1 MQETIDCLQE
11 ELKSRGKEIA
21 QLESALF
28 VVWKKTQQDF
38 LPKGQTV
45 NRSSSAEPSLSR
57 FTAAARLWGN
67 SAAEPSSSNRPP
79 PAQLDPLPRDALRP
93 REDDPHGR
101 LLRRLFPPIVAPPEN
116 LLVEGDELIE
126 GLLPPRL
133 VPRVLETK
141 PVAPCAAQSSHT
153 SPASPPC
160 RKQAAY
166 SLASLYPSL
175 YLWARTPLYT

>member
-126 GLLPPRL
+126 GLLPPRTL
-133 VPRVLETK
+133 
-141 PVAPCAAQSSHT
+141 
-153 SPASPPC
+153 
-160 RKQAAY
+160 
-166 SLASLYPSL
+166 PSVC
-175 YLWARTPLYT
+175 